1 MREGNARK
9 FYRKWDNVK
18 FIRDPYTLR
27 PQAKKSYENKNWGI
41 SIKTKERLEEK
52 YGEDIKFGIV
62 ITLKEINGVNRIDE
76 FISQC
81 ALKGWLVNRI
91 NVENRLDVYNIAEE
105 EIEFE

>member
-1 MREGNARK
+1 MMNRK
-9 FYRKWDNVK
+9 VF
-18 FIRDPYTLR
+18 FQL
-27 PQAKKSYENKNWGI
+27 A
-41 SIKTKERLEEK
+41 
-52 YGEDIKFGIV
+52 
-62 ITLKEINGVNRIDE
+62 IDE